1 MRLQSARRGHIDV
14 GVLTQAGVSSEDAE
28 IYAESLRRGGAL
40 VSARVND
47 ADKPRLQAVMDRSS
61 VNASNRAAMY
71 RKDGWQRFD
80 PAAPAYNA
88 DQVRRERELYRS

>member
-1 MRLQSARRGHIDV
+1 M
-14 GVLTQAGVSSEDAE
+14 SSEDAE

-47 ADKPRLQAVMDRSS
+47 ADKPRLQAVMDQSS

-71 RKDGWQRFD
+71 RKDGGSVLIPPHRPITPIRFD
-80 PAAPAYNA
+80 GNVSCIAPSPYL
-88 DQVRRERELYRS
+88 D